1 MSAFIVRI
9 TLNTPVILNPVLTL
23 DGLLARLAF
32 DLSGDAEAAIGGL
45 PLERTGPIHKPIH
58 KASHLF
64 AEGPAPATPV
74 NMVRMVRPG
83 KTLTADMVR
92 PQRAGKKIA
101 NVMIHRGDFKSLMD
115 GYTARMPRALWAF
128 GRGDAGAVEAALAQ
142 VKAIGKKRA
151 QGWGEIGRIDVEA
164 VEADERFG
172 LMTADGLPAR
182 AVPWPL
188 WREIGGRE
196 DVTTTMAKTGFPR
209 WAVEAEFCAVP
220 TDEVVGRDALR
231 GMLKA

>member
-23 DGLLARLAF
+23 DGLLARLAL

-45 PLERTGPIHKPIH
+45 PLERAGSIH

-74 NMVRMVRPG
+74 NMVRNVRPG

-101 NVMIHRGDFKSLMD
+101 NVMIHRETS
-115 GYTARMPRALWAF
+115 
-128 GRGDAGAVEAALAQ
+128 
-142 VKAIGKKRA
+142 KA
-151 QGWGEIGRIDVEA
+151 
-164 VEADERFG
+164 
-172 LMTADGLPAR
+172 
-182 AVPWPL
+182 
-188 WREIGGRE
+188 
-196 DVTTTMAKTGFPR
+196 
-209 WAVEAEFCAVP
+209 
-220 TDEVVGRDALR
+220 
-231 GMLKA
+231 

>member
-9 TLNTPVILNPVLTL
+9 TLNDACHPQPRP
-23 DGLLARLAF
+23 DAGRAAGAARLRPVGRCG
-32 DLSGDAEAAIGGL
+32 SGHRRPAAGAGGS
-45 PLERTGPIHKPIH
+45 IH

-74 NMVRMVRPG
+74 NMVRNVRPG

-128 GRGDAGAVEAALAQ
+128 GRGDAAA
-142 VKAIGKKRA
+142 G
-151 QGWGEIGRIDVEA
+151 QGGLGR
-164 VEADERFG
+164 
-172 LMTADGLPAR
+172 
-182 AVPWPL
+182 
-188 WREIGGRE
+188 
-196 DVTTTMAKTGFPR
+196 K
-209 WAVEAEFCAVP
+209 
-220 TDEVVGRDALR
+220 
-231 GMLKA
+231 